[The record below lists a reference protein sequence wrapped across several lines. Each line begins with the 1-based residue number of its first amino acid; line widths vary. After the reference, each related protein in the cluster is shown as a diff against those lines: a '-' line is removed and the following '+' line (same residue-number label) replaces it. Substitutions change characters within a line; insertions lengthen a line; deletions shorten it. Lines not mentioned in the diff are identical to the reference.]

1 MEGGVCEETFTIFF
15 RHLYGCK
22 MDVLE
27 ITELSILAEVH
38 SITCQFGQLELE
50 KEVKGRLGRLLLS
63 SGDLGH

>member
-1 MEGGVCEETFTIFF
+1 MEVGVCEETFTIFF
-15 RHLYGCK
+15 RQLYGCK
-22 MDVLE
+22 M
-27 ITELSILAEVH
+27 ELSILAEVH